1 MATDISTKPFAL
13 VGFFD
18 TPAQLYS
25 ACEKLRD
32 GGYKKFDAHTPF
44 AVHGLE
50 RAMGVGPSRLPWIV
64 LGCGMLGFL
73 AGVGMQWWT
82 MAVDYPLNIAGKA
95 LFPWQAYVPITFE
108 TTVLLSAFG
117 CFFGM
122 WGLNRLPT
130 YFHPVMQHPSFHR
143 ATDDKFF
150 IAVEAVDPHYD
161 SSQTRKLLE
170 EAGAQEL
177 VEVQP

>member
-1 MATDISTKPFAL
+1 MPTHETGKPFAL
-13 VGFFD
+13 VGYFD
-18 TPAQLYS
+18 TPAQLYH

-32 GGYKKFDAHTPF
+32 AGYKKFDCHAPF

-64 LGCGMLGFL
+64 LAMGIVGFT
-73 AGVGMQWWT
+73 AAITMQWW
-82 MAVDYPLNIAGKA
+82 MLAVDYPMNISGKQ
-95 LFPWQAYVPITFE
+95 LFPIPPYVPITFE
-108 TTVLLSAFG
+108 LTVLLSAFG

-122 WGLNRLPT
+122 WGLNLLPM

-150 IAVEAVDPHYD
+150 VAVECKDPNYNAER
-161 SSQTRKLLE
+161 TRRLLE
-170 EAGAQEL
+170 EDGAQEL
-177 VEVQP
+177 LEVES

>member
-1 MATDISTKPFAL
+1 MATETQKPFAL
-13 VGFFD
+13 VGFYD
-18 TPAQLYS
+18 TPAQLYT

-50 RAMGVGPSRLPWIV
+50 RAMGLGPSRLPWIV
-64 LGCGMLGFL
+64 LACGFTGFL
-73 AGVGMQWWT
+73 LGVGMQWWT

-122 WGLNRLPT
+122 WGLNMLPT
-130 YFHPVMQHPSFHR
+130 YFHPVMQHPSFHK

-150 IAVEAVDPHYD
+150 IAVEAKDPKFD
-161 SSQTRKLLE
+161 ASSTRKLLE
-170 EAGAQEL
+170 ETGCQEL
-177 VEVQP
+177 LEVAP

>member
-1 MATDISTKPFAL
+1 MATEKNKPFGL
-13 VGFFD
+13 VGYFD
-18 TPAQLYS
+18 TPAQIFH

-32 GGYKKFDAHTPF
+32 AGYKHFDAHTPF
-44 AVHGLE
+44 PVHGLE
-50 RAMGVGPSRLPWIV
+50 RAMGVGPSILPWIV
-64 LGCGMLGFL
+64 IAGAVLGFTSSL
-73 AGVGMQWWT
+73 SLQWWT
-82 MAVDYPLNIAGKA
+82 MAVDYPLNISGKPA
-95 LFPWQAYVPITFE
+95 FPFLAYVPVTFE
-108 TTVLLSAFG
+108 ITVLLSAFA

-130 YFHPVMQHPSFHR
+130 FFHPVFQHPSFHK

-150 IAVEAVDPHYD
+150 IAVEAKDPNFD
-161 SSQTRKLLE
+161 PSRTRKLLE